1 MVNACAAFVCSCSSF
16 AILYY
21 YTLAQEDVTFGYV
34 LSIYGI
40 FIAALLV
47 MLFYV
52 PLMTVTYELRW
63 RDIYKHSLLLII
75 RNLPRNLLTLLMI
88 AVPTA
93 AAVFIIIFTSGAG
106 RIIACVL
113 IGAVFPMLITYL
125 VIAMVSKGLIENLG
139 EFVDPVVEEE
149 PVVIHTENTEDDYI
163 FVNGRM
169 VKNPNKK

>member
-1 MVNACAAFVCSCSSF
+1 M
-16 AILYY
+16 
-21 YTLAQEDVTFGYV
+21 

-75 RNLPRNLLTLLMI
+75 RNLPRNLLALLMI